1 MQRVLTRT
9 GCAGALPSTVTMS
22 CTMFQSVLN
31 VNVLLRCADEGHSYG
46 ARIATRQGFMT
57 ARLPFSVFRPENSMS
72 PVDLEPGRI
81 VSMGLRFDRTSRNAS
96 VILAED
102 EASA

>member
-1 MQRVLTRT
+1 
-9 GCAGALPSTVTMS
+9 
-22 CTMFQSVLN
+22 
-31 VNVLLRCADEGHSYG
+31 
-46 ARIATRQGFMT
+46 MT
-57 ARLPFSVFRPENSMS
+57 ARLPFSVFRPENSTS

>member
-1 MQRVLTRT
+1 
-9 GCAGALPSTVTMS
+9 MS

>member
-1 MQRVLTRT
+1 MCLCPHSYQQYPHIIQTN
-9 GCAGALPSTVTMS
+9 SS
-22 CTMFQSVLN
+22 SN
-31 VNVLLRCADEGHSYG
+31 VWLLDADEGHSYG

-57 ARLPFSVFRPENSMS
+57 ARLPFSVFRPENSTS